1 MTEAAPSGTTG
12 KAGSVE
18 ITPQEDL
25 TARIQEWVGAKRLLI
40 ALDFD
45 GTLAPFQDDPMAV
58 SIVDGGAPVLAELA
72 ALEPVQLAL
81 VSGRRL
87 VDLAGLATPPA
98 GTVLAGSHGAER
110 GHIAPSGELEVE
122 AGGVTETESALLA
135 EVTEALESIVASAEG
150 TWVEE
155 KTFGRVLHT
164 RKAAPEV
171 AERATAAALAGPG
184 ALEGVHT
191 IHGKS
196 VVEIAVRSVTKA
208 DAVAS
213 MRQQVAD
220 AAGIEPDGV
229 AVLFAGDDTT
239 DEFALASLVPGDLGV
254 KVGDGETAAVVRVA
268 DEAALVALLGEVLRA
283 LRA

>member
-155 KTFGRVLHT
+155 KTLVGSCTRARRRRRSPSARPRLRSPGRERWRAST
-164 RKAAPEV
+164 RSTA
-171 AERATAAALAGPG
+171 RAW
-184 ALEGVHT
+184 
-191 IHGKS
+191 S
-196 VVEIAVRSVTKA
+196 RSRCA
-208 DAVAS
+208 
-213 MRQQVAD
+213 R
-220 AAGIEPDGV
+220 
-229 AVLFAGDDTT
+229 
-239 DEFALASLVPGDLGV
+239 
-254 KVGDGETAAVVRVA
+254 
-268 DEAALVALLGEVLRA
+268 
-283 LRA
+283 